1 MIAIAGSGMPQK
13 KEHAK
18 VTFSDNSKCTVIES
32 TDSEIKCRTDGF
44 DPSSADA
51 SSPYQVTVEVNAV
64 SPVSDSNQ
72 SVMIVLSTANA
83 LSVSPNSV
91 SPVLKQDL
99 TITLVPDY
107 PTISDLSTYSAR
119 VKSAND
125 DSYERDL
132 YIMSYDNT
140 SKEMKVKFN
149 GAPSGDYVIEIEGP
163 GGVVG
168 GPALAITTII
178 AVDDFQPR

>member
-1 MIAIAGSGMPQK
+1 
-13 KEHAK
+13 
-18 VTFSDNSKCTVIES
+18 
-32 TDSEIKCRTDGF
+32 
-44 DPSSADA
+44 
-51 SSPYQVTVEVNAV
+51 
-64 SPVSDSNQ
+64 
-72 SVMIVLSTANA
+72 MIVPSTANA
-83 LSVSPNSV
+83 QSVSPNSV
-91 SPVLKQDL
+91 SPVLKQDII
-99 TITLVPDY
+99 ITLVPDY

-163 GGVVG
+163 NGVVG